1 MRRLPVLRVLSR
13 HDGVATS
20 LRLKRSVLSRIQ
32 SVARHRISHALETDD
47 DNKWRSSCEMVNIVH
62 NKFFKSV
69 SLYSVSDGRVVI
81 IGALYSSVSKKKIFS
96 FRLATMYYL
105 FAMLL
110 KFRSVNQL
118 HSDSDDIINLSV
130 SGHIAFALSSGW
142 SKHRGSA
149 LHHHRVRGRGGIDWR
164 TVKIV
169 SGLKVLYKIK
179 GGQ

>member
-1 MRRLPVLRVLSR
+1 M
-13 HDGVATS
+13 HY
-20 LRLKRSVLSRIQ
+20 IQ
-32 SVARHRISHALETDD
+32 AL
-47 DNKWRSSCEMVNIVH
+47 
-62 NKFFKSV
+62 
-69 SLYSVSDGRVVI
+69 
-81 IGALYSSVSKKKIFS
+81 AKKKS
-96 FRLATMYYL
+96 SLSDLRLATMYYL